1 MYIHLWELKWAGL
14 WLSSEYRPVKKH
26 NGKHKN
32 TIDFWM
38 VHQATEIYRSLPD
51 CQSDL
56 CEQ

>member
-1 MYIHLWELKWAGL
+1 MYIYLRELKWAGL
-14 WLSSEYRPVKKH
+14 WLSSECRPVKKH
-26 NGKHKN
+26 NGKNKN